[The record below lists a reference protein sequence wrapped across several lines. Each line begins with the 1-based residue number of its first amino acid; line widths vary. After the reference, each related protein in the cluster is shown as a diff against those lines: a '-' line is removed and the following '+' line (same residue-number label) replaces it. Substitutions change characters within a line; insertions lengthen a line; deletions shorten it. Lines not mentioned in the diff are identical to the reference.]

1 MQIFCKNIANFL
13 HFAIKNLQK
22 HFQTIDTAQST
33 VTDGTYLVRAKE
45 LDPARA
51 LIEIELQGDNV
62 VVVEEGAVGLPD
74 NEINRVRTKHHLLG
88 GGDMDGLHG

>member
-1 MQIFCKNIANFL
+1 M
-13 HFAIKNLQK
+13 HFVSQRLQK
-22 HFQTIDTAQST
+22 HLQTIDAAQGT
-33 VTDGTYLVRAKE
+33 VANGTYFIRAEE

-62 VVVEEGAVGLPD
+62 VVVEERAVGLED
-74 NEINRVRTKHHLLG
+74 NEVNRVRTKHHLLG

>member
-1 MQIFCKNIANFL
+1 MRKA
-13 HFAIKNLQK
+13 HFFLQK
-22 HFQTIDTAQST
+22 HLQTVDFGDADI
-33 VTDGTYLVRAKE
+33 TDGAYFVRAEE

-62 VVVEEGAVGLPD
+62 VVVEEGTVGLPD
-74 NEINRVRTKHHLLG
+74 YEINRVRTKHHLLG